1 MSSKPA
7 ASIHI
12 GDSRNMEEVASGSV
26 NLIITSPPYGALKDY
41 ENDGQIGL
49 NQSYSAY
56 TKDLEDVWRECIR
69 VLAPDGKL
77 CINIMPLFES
87 GNATP
92 FKRRVTHT
100 VISDLEKFM
109 ESTGEMFTFALYI
122 WDKRKIVRFSS
133 FGSYPYPTNIFSTF
147 PYEWIIVFCKKGKRA
162 AVSKEIKEKS
172 KLTQQEWANWAINSF
187 WEMQPAKAKA
197 EGHPAPFPKELPH
210 RLIKLYSFWGDT
222 VLDPFMGTGT
232 TAEAA
237 IELGRSAVG
246 YEINPEFKPLIDVK
260 VSRALAKVKEDED
273 AEEAGKTL
281 ESEKAVESETVEET
295 ETNTKTKSNSKAKA
309 NAKTKAKINE
319 Q

>member
-1 MSSKPA
+1 MERLKYMINNKPESK
-7 ASIHI
+7 IFL
-12 GDSRNMEEVASGSV
+12 GDSRNMKEVANGSI

-41 ENDGQIGL
+41 DNNGQIGL
-49 NQSYSAY
+49 NQSYKEY
-56 TKDLEDVWRECIR
+56 INNLNDVWKECVR

-87 GNATP
+87 GDATP
-92 FKRRVTHT
+92 FNRRVTHT

-147 PYEWIIVFCKKGKRA
+147 PYEWIIVFCKKGKRGKI
-162 AVSKEIKEKS
+162 SKDIKEKS
-172 KLTQQEWANWAINSF
+172 KLTQKEWADWAINSF
-187 WEMQPAKAKA
+187 WEMQPSKAKS

-210 RLIKLYSFWGDT
+210 RLIKLYSFYGDN

-237 IELGRSAVG
+237 IELGRNAYG
-246 YEINPEFKPLIDVK
+246 YEINKDYIPLIDK
-260 VSRALAKVKEDED
+260 KINRALTVFKE
-273 AEEAGKTL
+273 
-281 ESEKAVESETVEET
+281 
-295 ETNTKTKSNSKAKA
+295 
-309 NAKTKAKINE
+309 
-319 Q
+319 